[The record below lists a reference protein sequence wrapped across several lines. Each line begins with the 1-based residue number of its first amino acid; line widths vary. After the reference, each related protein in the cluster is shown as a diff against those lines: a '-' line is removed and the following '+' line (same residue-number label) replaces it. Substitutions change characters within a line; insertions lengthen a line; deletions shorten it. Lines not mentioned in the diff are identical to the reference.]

1 MIRVQIVETIPIYL
15 IGLVSLYSQ
24 QEFEVA
30 GIATSTSDHLSWR
43 ADVIIVDSQAVDT
56 GLEKDALTRVARIA
70 PVIVMADDV
79 SDRFADQCAQ
89 AGAAAV
95 IERTASATV
104 VHETT
109 RKAVRGK
116 VSANSASPGVAL
128 LPATARKFALSPREQ
143 QVLHHVARGLTHYE
157 IARLL
162 NISQHTVETYV
173 KRIRGKVGRGNK
185 AVLTRAAVLG
195 NLHES

>member
-30 GIATSTSDHLSWR
+30 GTATSTSDHLSWQ
-43 ADVIIVDSQAVDT
+43 ADVIIVDSQAVNT
-56 GLEKDALTRVARIA
+56 GPESGALTQVARIA

-79 SDRFADQCAQ
+79 SDQFVDQCAQ

-95 IERTASATV
+95 IERSASAAV

-109 RKAVRGK
+109 RKTVRGK
-116 VSANSASPGVAL
+116 DFRNCVSPGVAL
-128 LPATARKFALSPREQ
+128 APAARKSALSPREQ
-143 QVLHHVARGLTHYE
+143 QVLQHVARGLTHYE

-173 KRIRGKVGRGNK
+173 KRIRGKVGQGNK

-195 NLHES
+195 NLH